1 MGSPSTLDSGNRS
14 HSRTDDHI
22 RARPGIALVLAGG
35 LELALGLWPARWW
48 AASAPTGL
56 HHHAMSHALPAGTAI
71 TLTEGS
77 PSMHALL
84 IAAIARRAGR
94 RRPGSQ
100 THRLQQPHREV
111 GNRTSRF
118 ALRTGHFSPSREV
131 AS

>member
-1 MGSPSTLDSGNRS
+1 MGSPGTLDSGSRS

-35 LELALGLWPARWW
+35 LELELGLWPARWW

-56 HHHAMSHALPAGTAI
+56 HHHTMSHA
-71 TLTEGS
+71 S
-77 PSMHALL
+77 KS
-84 IAAIARRAGR
+84 
-94 RRPGSQ
+94 
-100 THRLQQPHREV
+100 HREV

-118 ALRTGHFSPSREV
+118 ALRTGHFSPSREI